1 MSESYNSSYTVG
13 KYLKKLNEAFKNEKN
28 KSLSDILDDFRYMS
42 EDFQK
47 LNEKLSTN
55 KITYSNPRF
64 DLCTIDE
71 QKQFI
76 NDQLQL
82 IETLVTDKIWYTEG
96 VVVNWWDIFA
106 LMHNKDYANIDK
118 KNRKVIFSTSSSK
131 RPIGDQAY
139 NMWNGLQIIDIDI
152 KDENIAN
159 GLKPILFDEL
169 KKFQWFL
176 GVCKS
181 SSGKSLHVWTK
192 ITPISMELSARR
204 IEFRCNFRQ
213 KYSYI
218 YIILSK
224 WMDKFGYSKEDIIS
238 YLDNAMGKPQQGI
251 FIASDDAYMNTG
263 FMDLRLDAT
272 FEAAIDTGIES
283 INWITH
289 PDLKQI
295 FAKLEWFDND
305 TFNKESNIDE
315 DHIEKG
321 ERNIKK
327 EKGPI
332 HYKHNQRWQLA
343 NTLTALYGET
353 EALNIMCEICSGTE
367 KKELRG
373 DVRTAYIHKKPISKW
388 AVNELNEKHG
398 FNIVIKEDVDAFKQT
413 VAEVDKVINESSN
426 DFDPI
431 RILNENTKKINLYI
445 NKDQYLGDIKD
456 QIFGNL
462 SKITLLEAGAGYGK
476 TEMIKALNGKV
487 LLILPFTS
495 VIKSKIELDEN
506 TSDWLYYYGSKKPT
520 LDELVKPNQS
530 MSMTIDK
537 FSHLN
542 VMEIDAAEFDYIV
555 IDESHLLFTSSYRDV
570 MSPTIQ
576 RLANCKAKVIMMTG
590 TPTAETL
597 FFPNI
602 THIKVRKEETRIKE
616 FTTYMCPTEYEQL
629 YEMAISMAKDVLCGI
644 KILWPTNMGT
654 TYFEQVTSIVQYYID
669 SPKINEILGMPDV
682 KPLGRQLNTFYYKK
696 SNYGDEDM
704 DAINRN
710 KTIGDNDIIGCTTYL
725 SVGIDICDTDRFHI
739 YFDNV
744 IIAQDIEQYAN
755 RLRRNDLFIKM
766 FLPRSYKGTICDWDI
781 TKGLDLKLDEKEVVF
796 ARDLVRTANDMIERN
811 IDESKYNPLILSML
825 SANRFLKYDEVDC
838 KYYIDETAYK
848 LRLFEDRYSDYAK
861 QLNVIK
867 QGMQYYGYKVST
879 VTLEKMMSEEA
890 KEKIDSLKIEVKRR
904 RWDEMTIEVRKFLSQ
919 INDNNID
926 LYKKCMEGDISIF
939 KDNGFNEHGE
949 SYEDIR
955 NENEL
960 YTNKIEVLEKHV
972 PIVVSLYRFY
982 TIDTIKQIY
991 DFCVDKKSNRL
1002 NFTKLERIKK
1012 FVNIE
1017 YNKERKRLDFP
1028 ILKFV
1033 VDAQKFATDHPSVT
1047 KTEIITWQ
1055 ANYAINYANSIS
1067 GLVVNDNDYINEIF
1081 SLVQELWK
1089 VIIIQGNPIQGKI
1102 TISPFK
1108 LLWQRKDILENVY
1121 GNESTHQFF
1130 IQVLEDEM
1138 NIKKEEENYDDLED
1152 FKHTDKVKLEDIKTD
1167 IPNII
1172 HSGFEYEVY
1181 SQQDGSNK
1189 RFIIKQKNTYNP
1201 FIETIRENEN
1211 KPKRGEKLHEELH
1224 DSLFADDEITKEE
1237 ENNIQNDVEDLPF

>member
-1 MSESYNSSYTVG
+1 MSEFQNSSYSVG
-13 KYLKKLNEAFKNEKN
+13 KYLKRINETFKNEKN
-28 KSLSDILDDFRYMS
+28 KSLSDILNDFRYMS

-47 LNEKLSTN
+47 LNEQLTTN
-55 KITYSNPRF
+55 KITYSNARF

-76 NDQLQL
+76 NNQLQL
-82 IETLVTDKIWYTEG
+82 VETLVTDKIWYTEG
-96 VVVNWWDIFA
+96 IVVNWYDIFA
-106 LMHNKDYANIDK
+106 LMHNKDYANVDK
-118 KNRKVIFSTSSSK
+118 KNRKVIFSTADSK

-152 KDENIAN
+152 KDERIAN

-176 GVCKS
+176 GVCLS
-181 SSGKSLHVWTK
+181 SSKKSLHVWTK
-192 ITPISMELSARR
+192 ITPISRELSSRR

-218 YIILSK
+218 YIILNK
-224 WMDKFGYSKEDIIS
+224 WKDKFGYSSEDIIS

-251 FIASDDAYMNTG
+251 FIASDNAYMNTG

-305 TFNKESNIDE
+305 TFNKENNIDLDNIENLE
-315 DHIEKG
+315 D
-321 ERNIKK
+321 RDLKK

-343 NTLTALYGET
+343 NTLTALYGQDK
-353 EALNIMCEICSGTE
+353 ALNIMCEICQGTE
-367 KKELRG
+367 RKELRG

-388 AVNELNEKHG
+388 AIKELNEKHG
-398 FNIVIKEDVDAFKQT
+398 FSIVIKEDIDEFKKS
-413 VAEVDKVINESSN
+413 VEEADKAINETTN
-426 DFDPI
+426 DNDPI

-445 NKDQYLGDIKD
+445 TKDQYLSDIKE

-476 TEMIKALNGKV
+476 TEMIKAFKSKV

-495 VIKSKIELDEN
+495 IIKSKIELDES

-520 LDELVKPNQS
+520 LEELCRKNQS

-542 VMEIDAAEFDYIV
+542 LMEIDAAEFEYIV
-555 IDESHLLFTSSYRDV
+555 VDESHLLFTSSYRDV

-616 FTTYMCPTEYEQL
+616 FITYMCPSEYEQL
-629 YEMAISMAKDVLCGI
+629 YEMAHSMAVDIRNGV
-644 KILWPTNMGT
+644 KILWPTNRGT
-654 TYFEQVTSIVQYYID
+654 TYFEQITSIVEKLLREPTDEDRKEGIQPYTE
-669 SPKINEILGMPDV
+669 KI
-682 KPLGRQLNTFYYKK
+682 NTFYYKK
-696 SNYGDEDM
+696 SNYGDDSM
-704 DAINRN
+704 DNINRN
-710 KTIGDNDIIGCTTYL
+710 KSIGDNHIIGCTTYL
-725 SVGIDICDTDRFHI
+725 SVGVDICDAKRFHV
-739 YFDNV
+739 YFDDV
-744 IIAQDIEQYAN
+744 IIAQDVEQYAN
-755 RLRRNDLFIKM
+755 RLRRNDLYIKM
-766 FLPRSYKGTICDWDI
+766 FLPRSVKGTLLDWDI
-781 TKGLDLKLDEKEVVF
+781 TRGLDLRLDEKELIF

-811 IDESKYNPLILSML
+811 QDEAKYNPMILTML
-825 SANRFLKYDEVDC
+825 TANKFLKYDEVDC

-848 LRLFEDRYSDYAK
+848 LKLFEERYTDYAK
-861 QLNVIK
+861 QLNVLK
-867 QGMQYYGYKVST
+867 QGMQYYGYKVNT
-879 VTLEKMMSEEA
+879 ITTEKVIPDSYRTELDEE
-890 KEKIDSLKIEVKRR
+890 KQRVKHR
-904 RWDEMTIEVRKFLSQ
+904 RWDEMTIQVRKLLSQ
-919 INDNNID
+919 ITDNNID
-926 LYKKCMEGDISIF
+926 LYREVTKGNIAIF
-939 KDNGFNEHGE
+939 KDKGVNEIGE

-960 YTNKIEVLEKHV
+960 YCEKIEVLEKNI
-972 PIVVSLYRFY
+972 PIILSFYRFY
-982 TIDTIKQIY
+982 TIDTIKEIY
-991 DFCVDKKSNRL
+991 DFCIDKRSNRL
-1002 NFTKLERIKK
+1002 NATKLDRIRR

-1017 YNKERKRLDFP
+1017 HNKERHKLDFP

-1033 VDAQKFATDHPSVT
+1033 TEARKFAKEHPTVT
-1047 KTEIITWQ
+1047 NMDILKWQ
-1055 ANYAINYANSIS
+1055 SNYAISYANSIS
-1067 GLVVNDNDYINEIF
+1067 GLVVDDDKYINSIF
-1081 SLVQELWK
+1081 DLVQNLWK
-1089 VIIIQGNPIQGKI
+1089 VIIIQGRPIQGKI
-1102 TISPFK
+1102 SIAPFE
-1108 LLWQRKDILENVY
+1108 LLWQRKDILKNIYGDEN
-1121 GNESTHQFF
+1121 THEFF

-1138 NIKKEEENYDDLED
+1138 KKKAEEENDEDETLEE
-1152 FKHTDKVKLEDIKTD
+1152 FKPASKVKLEDIKTE
-1167 IPNII
+1167 IPSIVHN
-1172 HSGFEYEVY
+1172 GFEYEVY
-1181 SQQDGSNK
+1181 SVQDGSNR
-1189 RFIIKQKNTYNP
+1189 RFMIKQKNTYNP
-1201 FIETIRENEN
+1201 IAE
-1211 KPKRGEKLHEELH
+1211 
-1224 DSLFADDEITKEE
+1224 EITKEE
-1237 ENNIQNDVEDLPF
+1237 KKPKKETKKKIDDSDSLFKNEEFDATNEFLNQNE